1 MKAQAIMIQGTA
13 SNVGKSVIA
22 AGLCRIF
29 KQDGFSVAP
38 FKSQN
43 MALNSFIT
51 KEGLEMGRAQVV
63 QAEAAG
69 IEPLCDMNP
78 VLLKPTGE
86 KKSQVIVQ
94 GEVWRDMDAQK
105 YYGYK
110 KIFMPKVMESY
121 ERLAARHDLIVIE
134 GAGSPAEINLRE
146 NDIVNMAMARAA
158 GAPVLLAGDIDRGG
172 VFAALAGTLLMLA
185 ENERAYVKGIVINK
199 FRGDKT
205 LLESGLM
212 QLEDIIHKPVLGV
225 IPYAAFDIDDED
237 SLSGRFYD
245 TSSNAVVVIAVPKFP
260 HISNFTDFNA
270 LSRVAGLGVRYIDNV
285 RGLKDADMVVLPGTK
300 NTMASL
306 RWLYASGIAGEI
318 QKSAARGMPV
328 LGICGGYQMLGRT
341 LKDPLGV
348 EEGGE
353 MEGLGL
359 LPGETVFAP
368 EKTRAQVKG
377 CFGRLSGVL
386 SPLSGLPLEGYEV
399 HMGAASFTAEEP
411 PPFARLR
418 RITGGAEKN
427 DGVFA
432 RNVYGTYVHGVFDSG
447 QTAQVLFNLLCEQ
460 KGIKPGQTELPLS
473 FREYKE
479 TQYDKLAAHLR
490 ANIDM
495 PAVYRIIEDGIG
507 GAGL

>member
-1 MKAQAIMIQGTA
+1 MKAKAIMIQGTA

-22 AGLCRIF
+22 AGLCRVF

-86 KKSQVIVQ
+86 KTSQVIVQ
-94 GEVWRDMDAQK
+94 GEVWRDMDARN
-105 YYGYK
+105 YYSFK

-121 ERLAARHDLIVIE
+121 ERLASRHDIIVIE

-146 NDIVNMAMARAA
+146 NDIVNMAMAKAA
-158 GAPVLLAGDIDRGG
+158 SAPVLLAGDIDRGG
-172 VFAALAGTLLMLA
+172 VFASLAGTMLLLTDD
-185 ENERAYVKGIVINK
+185 ERAYVKGVLINK
-199 FRGDKT
+199 FRGDKA
-205 LLESGLM
+205 LLESGLR

-225 IPYAAFDIDDED
+225 IPYGAFDIDDED
-237 SLSGRFYD
+237 SLSGRFY
-245 TSSNAVVVIAVPKFP
+245 TTNSNAVVTIAVPKFP

-270 LSRVAGLGVRYIDNV
+270 LSRVAGLGVRYIDNA
-285 RGLKDADMVVLPGTK
+285 RDLQDADMVVLPGTK

-306 RWLYASGIAGEI
+306 RWLYSTGIADEI
-318 QKSAARGMPV
+318 KKLAARGMPV

-348 EEGGE
+348 ESGGE

-359 LPGETVFAP
+359 LPCETVFAA
-368 EKTRAQVKG
+368 EKTRTQVSG
-377 CFGRLSGVL
+377 CFGGLSGVL
-386 SPLSGLPLEGYEV
+386 GPLSGLPLEGYEV
-399 HMGAASFTAEEP
+399 HMGVTNFTGTQEP
-411 PPFARLR
+411 PPFAGLHLVSSS
-418 RITGGAEKN
+418 AEKN
-427 DGVFA
+427 DGLFV
-432 RNVYGTYVHGVFDSG
+432 NNIYGTYVHGIFDSG
-447 QTAQVLFNLLCEQ
+447 QTARVLFTLLCEK
-460 KGIKPGQTELPLS
+460 KGVNPGQTEMPMS
-473 FREYKE
+473 FKEYKE

-490 ANIDM
+490 ANIDIE
-495 PAVYRIIEDGIG
+495 AVYRVIEEGVR
-507 GAGL
+507 A